1 MSLSAS
7 VGGKGYCTIFP
18 PSCRFQLTKVKV
30 LTSQQGQSCVLY
42 STPTSLTLHPLH
54 PLHSPLAPPTQ
65 ILDSI
70 AGGGAT
76 CLTCFEANR
85 EMSTVACG
93 TSAFGYQVSKG
104 LADRLWQCLVL

>member
-1 MSLSAS
+1 M
-7 VGGKGYCTIFP
+7 
-18 PSCRFQLTKVKV
+18 KV

-104 LADRLWQCLVL
+104 LADRLWHQTECLVL